1 MKPNILGVTLAR
13 SGSKSIK
20 KKNIVRINNKPLIY
34 YTIKEAL
41 KSKYISNYI
50 VSTDSKEIA
59 NISKKYGV
67 EIPFIRPK
75 NLSSDKASSADAI
88 KHALL
93 ASEKVFK
100 KKFDYVVELMATNP
114 LKTVEDIDSI
124 LNILV
129 KKKAKSVI
137 AVHQLFDH
145 HPARIK
151 IIKKNKL
158 CDFVVK
164 EKLESRRQDLRPNA
178 YIRSGSIYAMNREFV
193 MKKLRYYSGVSI
205 PYILPS
211 KRIINIDDK
220 NDLML
225 AKVKMNE
232 K

>member
-1 MKPNILGVTLAR
+1 MQDQVQ
-13 SGSKSIK
+13 KSIK

-100 KKFDYVVELMATNP
+100 K
-114 LKTVEDIDSI
+114 I
-124 LNILV
+124 
-129 KKKAKSVI
+129 
-137 AVHQLFDH
+137 
-145 HPARIK
+145 
-151 IIKKNKL
+151 
-158 CDFVVK
+158 
-164 EKLESRRQDLRPNA
+164 
-178 YIRSGSIYAMNREFV
+178 
-193 MKKLRYYSGVSI
+193 
-205 PYILPS
+205 
-211 KRIINIDDK
+211 
-220 NDLML
+220 
-225 AKVKMNE
+225 
-232 K
+232 